1 MRQFSCRTGSDKADR
16 PDKERQANMA
26 RTLSGTFK
34 VDEVNGTKVNKE
46 FPFDWR
52 EKDLLDLVNSH
63 EKASA
68 KAKEYQEVTKP
79 YRPDPKDPAVKRDQ
93 LIKNLVSMG
102 VSKDIATQ
110 QIDAMLAASV

>member
-1 MRQFSCRTGSDKADR
+1 
-16 PDKERQANMA
+16 MA

-34 VDEVNGTKVNKE
+34 VDEVNGTKVNRE
-46 FPFDWR
+46 FPFEYREFDSYDEVKSSADWR